1 MASTTAMPLPLRAS
15 ASNRFLRVFMNHLAT
30 AAAVGSTILVMA
42 PLIAI
47 FAYLLFMGASSL
59 NLAFFTQVP
68 KPVGEAGG
76 GMANSI
82 LGSGILLAIA
92 SLMGVPIG
100 IAGGIYIAEFGR
112 NKRLANMVRF
122 TADVLNGVPSIVMG
136 IAIYTLIVV
145 PQKHFSALAGGVALG
160 IMMIPTITRTTEEML
175 LMVPLNVREAA
186 LGLGVPNWR
195 SVLSITLRTA
205 SPGVI
210 TGCMLAFARVAGET
224 APLLFTA
231 FGNQFWSTSVNQPI
245 AALPLQI
252 FVYALSPYDEWHRL
266 AWAGALVLIV
276 LIVVSV
282 ALVRYVRAR
291 SFERGKL
298 VGVAIEVSDLNA
310 WYGTNH
316 TLQSISLKI
325 PANHATAL
333 IGPSGC
339 GKSTFVRCLNRM
351 HETNP
356 IGRVTGTV
364 RVGPTDIYAQ
374 TSPVEVRR
382 RIGMVFQRPNPF
394 PTMSIYDNVAS
405 GLRLNGF
412 RNRKVLDE
420 VVERSLQQ
428 AALWDEVKNDLK
440 KKSGASL
447 SGGQQQRL
455 CIARALAVDPE
466 VMLMDEPASA
476 LDPVSTAKIEDLIF
490 QLKTQYTIV
499 IVTHNMQQAARVAEN
514 TGFFLNGKLVEFDAT
529 HKIFTN
535 PTDKRTEDYIT
546 GRFG

>member
-1 MASTTAMPLPLRAS
+1 MASTVMPPPLRAG
-15 ASNRFLRVFMNHLAT
+15 ASNRFMRVLVNHLAT
-30 AAAVGSTILVMA
+30 VAAIGSTILVMA

-47 FAYLLFMGASSL
+47 FAYLLFKGASSL
-59 NLAFFTQVP
+59 NLAFFTQIP
-68 KPVGEAGG
+68 KPVGEVGG

-136 IAIYTLIVV
+136 ITVYTLLVAGRG
-145 PQKHFSALAGGVALG
+145 FSALSGGVALG

-231 FGNQFWSTSVNQPI
+231 FGNQYWSTSLNQPI

-282 ALVRYVRAR
+282 ALVRYVAG
-291 SFERGKL
+291 RG
-298 VGVAIEVSDLNA
+298 V
-310 WYGTNH
+310 
-316 TLQSISLKI
+316 LK
-325 PANHATAL
+325 
-333 IGPSGC
+333 
-339 GKSTFVRCLNRM
+339 
-351 HETNP
+351 
-356 IGRVTGTV
+356 
-364 RVGPTDIYAQ
+364 
-374 TSPVEVRR
+374 
-382 RIGMVFQRPNPF
+382 
-394 PTMSIYDNVAS
+394 
-405 GLRLNGF
+405 
-412 RNRKVLDE
+412 
-420 VVERSLQQ
+420 
-428 AALWDEVKNDLK
+428 
-440 KKSGASL
+440 GAS
-447 SGGQQQRL
+447 
-455 CIARALAVDPE
+455 
-466 VMLMDEPASA
+466 
-476 LDPVSTAKIEDLIF
+476 
-490 QLKTQYTIV
+490 
-499 IVTHNMQQAARVAEN
+499 
-514 TGFFLNGKLVEFDAT
+514 
-529 HKIFTN
+529 
-535 PTDKRTEDYIT
+535 
-546 GRFG
+546 